1 MKLLEEEIK
10 KRQKNTIIGR
20 KEKSTKVLRID
31 KGKWKNYLLYGAT
44 IIVTFSLG
52 WIICFSIGLIL
63 GSILFNTY
71 FYRKLKRDREEMTK
85 KIIQDFREWIAKGD
99 KNEVRKDSNI

>member
-1 MKLLEEEIK
+1 MYKSEKLEIK
-10 KRQKNTIIGR
+10 G
-20 KEKSTKVLRID
+20 
-31 KGKWKNYLLYGAT
+31 LYKMAER
-44 IIVTFSLG
+44 SYKKMNG
-52 WIICFSIGLIL
+52 WIIGFSIGLIL
-63 GSILFNTY
+63 GSIIFNTY